1 MRQKRF
7 LCLKGIVF
15 AWLFT
20 ILLAA
25 GGQHV
30 CFAAEEN
37 VPQQT
42 VYDDAALLTP
52 EEIET
57 LESEL
62 DAAGEKTGWNIL
74 MLTTD
79 DTNGKTTQEYAD
91 DFFDAIAE
99 NGDGVALLIDM
110 QNREICISTGGI
122 AIRYL
127 TDARIEDILNDG
139 YEPIS
144 DGEYEQCLSV
154 MLKDVMNYYDKGIPS
169 NQYEYE
175 EKNDDVTPVEYVI
188 TSVVL
193 SLIPGGIVFLV
204 IVLFCKL
211 RTGRYKYDANES
223 GTINIKKH
231 SDVLVNTVV
240 THRHISENNNG
251 NDSGRS
257 TVHTSSSGVKH
268 GGGGKK
274 F

>member
-1 MRQKRF
+1 M
-7 LCLKGIVF
+7 
-15 AWLFT
+15 
-20 ILLAA
+20 
-25 GGQHV
+25 
-30 CFAAEEN
+30 
-37 VPQQT
+37 
-42 VYDDAALLTP
+42 
-52 EEIET
+52 
-57 LESEL
+57 
-62 DAAGEKTGWNIL
+62 L

-154 MLKDVMNYYDKGIPS
+154 MLKDVLVYYDEGIPS

-175 EKNDDVTPVEYVI
+175 ETDIEITPAEYVI

-193 SLIPGGIVFLV
+193 ALIPGAIVFLV
-204 IVLFCKL
+204 LVLFCKL
-211 RTGRYKYDANES
+211 RNGKYKYDAHES
-223 GTINIKKH
+223 GTVNIKKH

-240 THRHISENNNG
+240 THRHIEEKKAE
-251 NDSGRS
+251 DSGRS
-257 TVHTSSSGVKH
+257 TVHTLSLIHISEPTRRS
-268 GGGGKK
+268 
-274 F
+274 

>member
-1 MRQKRF
+1 MMKEKIIPVF
-7 LCLKGIVF
+7 LASVLTVSGTTGFVTEAF
-15 AWLFT
+15 SEN
-20 ILLAA
+20 
-25 GGQHV
+25 V
-30 CFAAEEN
+30 YAAEEVHTERLADFADLLDDGQKEELEAKLDQVSEDYGCDVVVVTEETLDGA
-37 VPQQT
+37 VPQ
-42 VYDDAALLTP
+42 D
-52 EEIET
+52 
-57 LESEL
+57 
-62 DAAGEKTGWNIL
+62 
-74 MLTTD
+74 
-79 DTNGKTTQEYAD
+79 YAD

-154 MLKDVMNYYDKGIPS
+154 MLKDVLVYYDEGIPS

-175 EKNDDVTPVEYVI
+175 EADIEITPAEYVI

-193 SLIPGGIVFLV
+193 ALIPGAIVFLV
-204 IVLFCKL
+204 LVLFCKL
-211 RTGRYKYDANES
+211 RNGKYKYDAHES
-223 GTINIKKH
+223 GTVNIKKH

-240 THRHISENNNG
+240 THRHIEEKKAE
-251 NDSGRS
+251 DSGRS

-268 GGGGKK
+268 GGGSKK